1 MITYND
7 ISINDKVV
15 TAFNEVGTVIEISS
29 IPFINH
35 KKKISQM
42 DTFEKATY
50 KFVFDDVKKSG
61 MFYPVFTICKDNT
74 NELVSCDLDMIKKVI
89 KPEVKE
95 KKTFKQKIRNFFH
108 I

>member
-42 DTFEKATY
+42 DT
-50 KFVFDDVKKSG
+50 
-61 MFYPVFTICKDNT
+61 
-74 NELVSCDLDMIKKVI
+74 
-89 KPEVKE
+89 
-95 KKTFKQKIRNFFH
+95 
-108 I
+108 